1 MTRPLRRWLALLVV
15 ALLTTASLAWSV
27 NSRAE
32 QVNIL
37 MPAPFADATAALVR
51 EFNLAHHGRIHLQ
64 VSSGPRDTETMSD
77 LAISSLLLGDPP
89 YDALLIDVT
98 WLPKYAAAQWLEPLG
113 GFFDADDELTLIR
126 GSREGNRYA
135 YQLYR

>member
-1 MTRPLRRWLALLVV
+1 MTRPLRRWLVLLVV

-51 EFNLAHHGRIHLQ
+51 
-64 VSSGPRDTETMSD
+64 
-77 LAISSLLLGDPP
+77 
-89 YDALLIDVT
+89 
-98 WLPKYAAAQWLEPLG
+98 
-113 GFFDADDELTLIR
+113 
-126 GSREGNRYA
+126 
-135 YQLYR
+135 